1 MWGATAS
8 GFPRAAGSLVQLLLG
23 VLASPGHGFLPSF
36 QASSTPTPPR
46 GSLLLDPPPTATAGP
61 IPSSLA
67 QGLLSRSVS
76 RLGQPGCSLPGTG
89 CPPLLSE
96 LAPGTHLPFFRVL
109 APRVSDSQTEPR
121 PVPSALGARGRP
133 SRVPVRPFPGPPS
146 SLAPSLPRLPCNP
159 ALLQRVSTVQAQPP
173 GPRAPPS
180 PSSSSSPSLLPPP
193 AASYVLIVLITD
205 SVLLKESSGKQ
216 LRGSCRHPRKKPQG
230 DPGPRSMLLAAE
242 ETGKATKTQES
253 GGGVGMGSLKW
264 KKSKAGR

>member
-76 RLGQPGCSLPGTG
+76 RPGQPRCSLPGTG

-121 PVPSALGARGRP
+121 PVPSALGAWGRP
-133 SRVPVRPFPGPPS
+133 SRVPVRPFPGSLVILLCSRECRLFRLNPLGLGPHPPPPPPPLPPS
-146 SLAPSLPRLPCNP
+146 SHH
-159 ALLQRVSTVQAQPP
+159 PP
-173 GPRAPPS
+173 
-180 PSSSSSPSLLPPP
+180 LHT
-193 AASYVLIVLITD
+193 Y
-205 SVLLKESSGKQ
+205 
-216 LRGSCRHPRKKPQG
+216 
-230 DPGPRSMLLAAE
+230 
-242 ETGKATKTQES
+242 
-253 GGGVGMGSLKW
+253 
-264 KKSKAGR
+264 